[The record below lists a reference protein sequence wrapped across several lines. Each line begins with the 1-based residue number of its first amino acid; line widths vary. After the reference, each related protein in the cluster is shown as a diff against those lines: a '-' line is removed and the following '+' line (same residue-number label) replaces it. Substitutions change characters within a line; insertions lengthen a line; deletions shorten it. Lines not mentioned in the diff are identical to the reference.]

1 MPAWNPAP
9 WTPAPWNLV
18 DDALAA
24 LDAAHVQGDVAAV
37 LGALALLVD
46 NLPANALAAPS
57 GCGTF

>member
-1 MPAWNPAP
+1 M
-9 WTPAPWNLV
+9 